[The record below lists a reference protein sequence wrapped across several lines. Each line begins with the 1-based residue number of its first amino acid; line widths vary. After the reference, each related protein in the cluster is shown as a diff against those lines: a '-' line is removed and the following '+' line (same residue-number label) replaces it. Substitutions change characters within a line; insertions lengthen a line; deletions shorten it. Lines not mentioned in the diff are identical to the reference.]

1 MRKKGGRLDNGRN
14 RKTVSD
20 DLAWFFCLGLEKG
33 KREKKRETG
42 GFLFFGREGE
52 CGMDFFE
59 NIAQKASF
67 GILD

>member
-1 MRKKGGRLDNGRN
+1 MEEIEKLYLTIWHD
-14 RKTVSD
+14 
-20 DLAWFFCLGLEKG
+20 FFCLGLEKG

>member
-1 MRKKGGRLDNGRN
+1 MEEIEKLYLTIWHDFLPWIGKRKK
-14 RKTVSD
+14 RK
-20 DLAWFFCLGLEKG
+20 
-33 KREKKRETG
+33 KKRETG